1 MKEVKSVIHAH
12 GLDIRLSSSVE
23 SDYISL
29 TDIAKYRSAD
39 SNVVIQNWLRNRNT
53 IEYLGLWETL
63 NNPNFKPLEFE
74 GFKKEAGLNGF
85 VLSPKKWIDTTNAIG
100 IISRAGR
107 YGGTFA
113 HSDIAFEFA
122 SWISPEFKLYIIKD
136 YQRLKSDESYTK
148 ALNWTVKREIAKTN
162 YKIHTDAIKEN
173 LIPPEVSKLDAGYTY
188 ASEADIINMA
198 LFGKTAKQ
206 WRNEHKKEKGNMRD
220 AATIEQLIILANLET
235 MNAELIREGR
245 SQSER
250 LYRLN
255 QIAIYQM
262 ESLLRNNPK
271 SVQQLKRLQ
280 KNNLFLK

>member
-1 MKEVKSVIHAH
+1 MR
-12 GLDIRLSSSVE
+12 IRG
-23 SDYISL
+23 
-29 TDIAKYRSAD
+29 
-39 SNVVIQNWLRNRNT
+39 T
-53 IEYLGLWETL
+53 IEFLGLWETL
-63 NNPNFKPLEFE
+63 NNPDFKLVEFDQ
-74 GFKKEAGLNGF
+74 FKKDAGRNSF
-85 VLSPKKWIDTTNAIG
+85 VLSPQKWINTTNAIG

-173 LIPPEVSKLDAGYTY
+173 LIPPQVSKVDEGYTY
-188 ASEADIINMA
+188 ATEADVINIA

-206 WRNEHKKEKGNMRD
+206 WRNEHRGEKGNMRD

-235 MNAELIREGR
+235 MNAELIREGV
-245 SQSER
+245 SQSDR
-250 LYRLN
+250 LFRLN

-262 ESLLRNNPK
+262 KSLLRNNPK
-271 SVQQLKRLQ
+271 SIQQLKRLQ
-280 KNNLFLK
+280 KSSLLLK